1 LGCTTSLHSVR
12 KRSRSKSDAHHYST
26 HFDEDP
32 TEGSQHRT
40 KKGHRH
46 TRVHDS
52 SSKCCC
58 KAGGGLGRP
67 RPGLSGTP
75 SLLRLCCQF
84 GVAKVVWATCGAA
97 GCVGSLPMAVLWRR
111 GAGCYHNF
119 ERAIGIVQSSES
131 LHRLSVGVVTALFGR
146 RSPCRGHHG
155 EVLHSRRVGFSGETS
170 SIWMCDGGA
179 TTS

>member
-1 LGCTTSLHSVR
+1 VTPTIIPPTSTRIPQKVDNIAPRKAIVIHEYTT
-12 KRSRSKSDAHHYST
+12 
-26 HFDEDP
+26 
-32 TEGSQHRT
+32 HRQSAAA
-40 KKGHRH
+40 R
-46 TRVHDS
+46 
-52 SSKCCC
+52 
-58 KAGGGLGRP
+58 L
-67 RPGLSGTP
+67 GLSGTP

-97 GCVGSLPMAVLWRR
+97 GCVGSLPMAVLWRQ

-119 ERAIGIVQSSES
+119 ERVIGIVQSSES

-170 SIWMCDGGA
+170 SIWMCDGGT